1 MADDDHQGKAA
12 RKKTLKSSFNR
23 AAPYLYPQ
31 KNFVKRMLRAAVIG
45 MMPII
50 PLIFAEDVREV
61 FNEAANYDKE
71 PHEMVLNTEKVDGQ
85 YAAVISAQYI
95 LETGRVPSYAPLSG
109 ASFFIGN
116 YHIDWESDDS
126 YTQAIETVTAD
137 VIERIERSPTLRNLV
152 EKESWTDEDQQT
164 WDRLVLSYIQ
174 AVNTVPGLDRYRT
187 QGDDEDENNLLRPL
201 RLNELSK
208 DMDNGTYNIE
218 FDCEAMTLTELM
230 IIQKVANQILSDEQ
244 RPLYFYSTGE
254 IEQGDN
260 EVGRHAFGLSVS
272 PRTQMVLGVIEGT
285 STFLSY
291 AQAHE
296 DISFEDYVEGEPAM
310 YGFGSV
316 YGMGL
321 TQDDIDR
328 LRGRKK
334 PSPE

>member
-31 KNFVKRMLRAAVIG
+31 KNFLKRMARAVVIG
-45 MMPII
+45 LLPII
-50 PLIFAEDVREV
+50 PVFYAEDIREA

-71 PHEMVLNTEKVDGQ
+71 PHEMVLNTEEVDGQ
-85 YAAVISAQYI
+85 YAAVISVPYI
-95 LETGRVPSYAPLSG
+95 LETGRVPAYAPFSG
-109 ASFFIGN
+109 AELLIGN
-116 YHIDWESDDS
+116 YYIDWDSDDS
-126 YTQAIETVTAD
+126 YLNAIDNVTAD
-137 VIERIERSPTLRNLV
+137 VIERAQRSPTLQRLL
-152 EKESWTDEDQQT
+152 EKESWTDTDQQQ
-164 WDRLVLSYIQ
+164 WDALVLSYVQ
-174 AVNTVPGLDRYRT
+174 AINVVPGLDRYRT
-187 QGDDEDENNLLRPL
+187 QGDENENQLLRPL
-201 RLNELSK
+201 RLNELSE

-218 FDCEAMTLTELM
+218 FDCEAMTLTELVIM
-230 IIQKVANQILSDEQ
+230 QKVANELLSDEQ

-260 EVGRHAFGLSVS
+260 DIGRHAFGLSVS
-272 PRTQMVLGVIEGT
+272 PRTQKVLGIVEGT
-285 STFLSY
+285 ASFLSY
-291 AQAHE
+291 AQPHE
-296 DISFEDYVEGEPAM
+296 EILFEDYVEGEPAM
-310 YGFGSV
+310 YGFGSI